1 MLLSRLYVP
10 PTLPAMS
17 LLDRLTQDRDAL
29 NQLAG
34 ITGLGWTASILG
46 YLVTAIG
53 YSSALLSRLAVD
65 PRSLLYLGGALFV
78 ATLGLDRLRNAAA
91 GDEATGSDG
100 AFSGL
105 DRAD

>member
-1 MLLSRLYVP
+1 
-10 PTLPAMS
+10 MS
-17 LLDRLTQDRDAL
+17 LKRRVLPDRIGSPRPDVL

-34 ITGLGWTASILG
+34 VTGIGWTVSILG
-46 YLVTAIG
+46 YLGTIMG
-53 YSSALLSRLAVD
+53 YWTSVLSRLVVG

-91 GDEATGSDG
+91 DDEATGSDDG
-100 AFSGL
+100 PSGL

>member
-1 MLLSRLYVP
+1 MSMLN
-10 PTLPAMS
+10 
-17 LLDRLTQDRDAL
+17 RLTQDRDAL

-34 ITGLGWTASILG
+34 ITGLGWTTSILG
-46 YLVTAIG
+46 YLVAVLG
-53 YSSALLSRLAVD
+53 YGSTILSRLVVD

-91 GDEATGSDG
+91 DDESTGSDG

>member
-1 MLLSRLYVP
+1 MSRLDY
-10 PTLPAMS
+10 
-17 LLDRLTQDRDAL
+17 LTQDRDAL

-46 YLVTAIG
+46 YLVTVIG
-53 YSSALLSRLAVD
+53 YGSTLVSRIVVD
-65 PRSLLYLGGALFV
+65 PQSLLYLGGALFV
-78 ATLGLDRLRNAAA
+78 ATLGLDRLRNATTD
-91 GDEATGSDG
+91 DEETESDG